1 MPKNKT
7 HSGSK
12 KRFRVTGSGKLKMAG
27 INMRHNLEHKS
38 AKKKRALNRDSIL
51 AKGDSKREKKLLGI

>member
-12 KRFRVTGSGKLKMAG
+12 KRFKTTSGGKLKMAG
-27 INMRHNLEHKS
+27 VNMRHNLEHKS
-38 AKKKRALNRDSIL
+38 AKKKRALKRITIL
-51 AKGDSKREKKLLGI
+51 SKGDEKRAKKLLGI